1 MHYAQTDERP
11 NRSPNPKHGTSPLLL
26 GQWAHHPAHARLA
39 GAAQSLARPV
49 QARDDVASRPAECV
63 AAAHTPRASQARG
76 EHRRH
81 LLPLGAHRAGG
92 PRRHR
97 DPDGLHLAG
106 ERRGFVSVPQRLL
119 LGAKQSG
126 FSRATRGIVRAG
138 ASFGADAHARAWLA
152 RTSHAR
158 DMHMR
163 ASPPP
168 RRWLLSSPPPAA
180 THEPRRRPRPP
191 R

>member
-76 EHRRH
+76 EHTSLCMVEETTTAQTRIFAKLAQLFPCFLKFFEVFVGFWTCRD
-81 LLPLGAHRAGG
+81 LFG
-92 PRRHR
+92 PIRIRSDASGCIR
-97 DPDGLHLAG
+97 MLSEVFG
-106 ERRGFVSVPQRLL
+106 RLW
-119 LGAKQSG
+119 KNYKK
-126 FSRATRGIVRAG
+126 I
-138 ASFGADAHARAWLA
+138 
-152 RTSHAR
+152 
-158 DMHMR
+158 
-163 ASPPP
+163 
-168 RRWLLSSPPPAA
+168 
-180 THEPRRRPRPP
+180 
-191 R
+191 